1 MAPYLFLFFVSLL
14 GITALSKRRAYIYV
28 LLLLMCVIIA
38 LRGMSVGTD
47 TYGYSETYN
56 HLSLN
61 PNSWDYHV
69 VFDPG
74 FAVICYYFKTFI
86 SSNPLDCWGFMGI
99 FYVFSF
105 YFFAKKYSGNA
116 GLALVLF
123 VMYDSYFIGFNIIRQ
138 CFALSCLMIVFTFF
152 DLRQLC
158 VKSRIF
164 TFLLVALIAYM
175 FHQTMFIFCLIPII
189 SSPFIMKF
197 VNKKILLAIIVGSFF
212 VNVSGLAVNYAI
224 SFLDSTGIEGKLIN
238 YMSHVYQDES
248 GYSILKLSLINTFM
262 AFVIYVSNNVK
273 NVFLLTGIMGI
284 VVLNLLGPVVMEFVR
299 VYESLMV
306 FCLIYFV
313 QMTVKGE
320 YHTNIRI
327 YYPVMFIIMT
337 VLCLNYII
345 KGYGEI
351 LPYVFR

>member
-1 MAPYLFLFFVSLL
+1 MTEYIFLFFISLL
-14 GITALSKRRAYIYV
+14 GFTKIAQRKVFIYFILFV
-28 LLLLMCVIIA
+28 MCMFIA
-38 LRGMSVGTD
+38 LRGITVGTD
-47 TYGYSETYN
+47 TSGYSETFRY
-56 HLSLN
+56 LTLN
-61 PNSWDYHV
+61 PDSWAYV
-69 VFDPG
+69 VIFDPG
-74 FAVICYYFKTFI
+74 FAVLCYYFKTFI
-86 SSNPLDCWGFMGI
+86 SSDPLDCWGVMGA

-189 SSPFIMKF
+189 SSPFFMKF

-238 YMSHVYQDES
+238 YMSHVYREES
-248 GYSILKLSLINTFM
+248 GYSIVKLVIINGLLMF
-262 AFVIYVSNNVK
+262 AIIVANDVK
-273 NVFLLTGIMGI
+273 NIFLLTGILGI
-284 VVLNLLGPVVMEFVR
+284 IVLNLLGPVVIEFVR

-306 FCLIYFV
+306 FCLIFYT
-313 QMTVKGE
+313 QLSCKGR
-320 YHTNIRI
+320 YVAISKT
-327 YYPVMFIIMT
+327 YYPVLVCTMI
-337 VLCLNYII
+337 VLCMNYII

-351 LPYVFR
+351 VPYVFR